1 MTTRTESI
9 QGLSAGAALIDQGCA
24 GMLFVPGGTSV
35 SLGTPREED
44 VLITTGPGLAW
55 PQNFHSPQ
63 VCYQR
68 SAASFQR
75 AGTYT

>member
-55 PQNFHSPQ
+55 PGLRIFTPL
-63 VCYQR
+63 R
-68 SAASFQR
+68 SVTRGVQLAF
-75 AGTYT
+75 